1 MSVVISMS
9 IMILLSISLP
19 SLYQITWGTG
29 RPVMLQASLTFSPA
43 LRVRT
48 WSGDH
53 SISGATE
60 NAKRMNEDG
69 ISTFKVSLSLSLCM
83 LYICIYVYVY
93 HICLCIYV
101 CVFDLNSSLKI
112 LTALILCHNVS
123 RRVRWWTDCAHSIP
137 SNYSEFKSVSSRQ
150 ASHRELGLA
159 YISEVAPQPF
169 ASTLAPLHTVCHNF
183 AATVPLGDVPL
194 QGH

>member
-1 MSVVISMS
+1 MPVVISMS
-9 IMILLSISLP
+9 IIILLSISLP

-43 LRVRT
+43 LRVST

-60 NAKRMNEDG
+60 NAKRMNDDG
-69 ISTFKVSLSLSLCM
+69 ISTIKVMRES
-83 LYICIYVYVY
+83 VHV
-93 HICLCIYV
+93 CLIS
-101 CVFDLNSSLKI
+101 LNSSLKI

-137 SNYSEFKSVSSRQ
+137 SNYSEFVSVSSRQ

-159 YISEVAPQPF
+159 YISEVATQPF
-169 ASTLAPLHTVCHNF
+169 ASTLAPLNAVCHNF